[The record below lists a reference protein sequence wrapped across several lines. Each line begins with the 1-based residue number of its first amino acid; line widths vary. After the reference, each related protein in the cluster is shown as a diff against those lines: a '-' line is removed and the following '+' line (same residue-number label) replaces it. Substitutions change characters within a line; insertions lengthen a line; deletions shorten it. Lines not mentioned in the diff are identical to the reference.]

1 MPRVRVLVEQQRPN
15 TSHGARPD
23 LVTQL
28 RNSVAQ
34 MLDKHSDN
42 MKEVAYKEIY
52 ELLHDSTKALFHD
65 YLWVRVTIAIPSIST
80 AGETPRAY
88 IRSLTV
94 QLRVLVECFNRAKE
108 LMTKPTLTRLQVLI
122 PRDSFMKQ
130 CTIDTL
136 DNYSEW
142 CITGLTSI

>member
-1 MPRVRVLVEQQRPN
+1 
-15 TSHGARPD
+15 
-23 LVTQL
+23 
-28 RNSVAQ
+28 
-34 MLDKHSDN
+34 

-108 LMTKPTLTRLQVLI
+108 LMTKPTLTRLQVLL
-122 PRDSFMKQ
+122 PHDSFMKQ